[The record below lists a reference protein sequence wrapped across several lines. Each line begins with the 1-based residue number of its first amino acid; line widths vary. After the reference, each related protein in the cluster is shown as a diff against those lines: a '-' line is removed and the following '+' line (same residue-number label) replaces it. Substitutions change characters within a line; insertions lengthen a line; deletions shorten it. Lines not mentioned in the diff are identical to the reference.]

1 MRPQAPDGHF
11 GNVCEGLADGT
22 AENEASHLLV
32 ECCHVGVLDEGP

>member
-22 AENEASHLLV
+22 AENKASHLLV